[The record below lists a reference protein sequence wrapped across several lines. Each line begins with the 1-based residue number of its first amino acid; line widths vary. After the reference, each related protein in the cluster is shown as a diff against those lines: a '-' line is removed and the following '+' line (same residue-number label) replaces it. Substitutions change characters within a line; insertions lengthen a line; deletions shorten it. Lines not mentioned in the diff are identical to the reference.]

1 MTIVELKKNILNL
14 SLPEHL
20 LILVCKDNYFIAK
33 QYIDYYCQGTGI
45 SKNYINNIQEAITLN
60 QTTSI
65 FNNNDQMLNILET
78 DTFDCIE
85 SLLHDLNNT
94 IVLCKKTKINKTEES
109 DKYFVEIPELQPWQ
123 ISDYIEAECP
133 GLNTKL
139 GDRADLNKKMIEYLQ
154 TNTHNDI
161 YKIKSE
167 IDKIK
172 LFEESLQ
179 SVVLEQLLLNID
191 SDIYDVGDIDLFLS
205 NEIENASCG
214 DQKARNN
221 ILTYLIRNK
230 SQNYDPIAVTNLL
243 LGHFKKLI
251 YTSPESGIQDISQYM
266 SINQAKYLNRVRT
279 NYTSDELRAIIK
291 FLTTIDLR
299 LKSSKID
306 LQKDRFIDYLVCKLA
321 KFK

>member
-14 SLPEHL
+14 SLPKHL
-20 LILVCKDNYFIAK
+20 LIFVCKDNYFIAK
-33 QYIDYYCQGTGI
+33 QYIDYYCRGTGI
-45 SKNYINNIQEAITLN
+45 YKNYINNIQEVITLN
-60 QTTSI
+60 QTNSVFTDM
-65 FNNNDQMLNILET
+65 DQTLNILEI
-78 DTFDCIE
+78 DTFDCVE

-94 IVLCKKTKINKTEES
+94 IVLCKKTKINKTVES
-109 DKYFVEIPELQPWQ
+109 EQYFVEIPELQSWQ

-139 GDRADLNKKMIEYLQ
+139 GDRAELNKKMIDYLQ
-154 TNTHNDI
+154 SNTHNDI
-161 YKIKSE
+161 YKIKTE

-179 SVVLEQLLLNID
+179 SSVLEQLLLNIE
-191 SDIYDVGDIDLFLS
+191 SDIYDVGDIDIFLS
-205 NEIENASCG
+205 NEIENASYG
-214 DQKARNN
+214 NQKARNN

-243 LGHFKKLI
+243 LGHFKKLV

-266 SINQAKYLNRVRT
+266 SVNQAKYLSRVRS
-279 NYTSDELRAIIK
+279 NYTSDELRTIIK

-299 LKSSKID
+299 LKSSKIE
-306 LQKDRFIDYLVCKLA
+306 LYKDRFIDYLICKLA

>member
-94 IVLCKKTKINKTEES
+94 IVLCKKTKINKTEELS
-109 DKYFVEIPELQPWQ
+109 QYFVEIPELQPWQ
-123 ISDYIEAECP
+123 ISDYIETECP

-179 SVVLEQLLLNID
+179 SAVLEQLLLD
-191 SDIYDVGDIDLFLS
+191 TESDIYDVGDIDLFLS

-251 YTSPESGIQDISQYM
+251 YTSPESGIQDMSQYM
-266 SINQAKYLNRVRT
+266 SINQAKYLSRVRT

-299 LKSSKID
+299 LKSSKIE

>member
-33 QYIDYYCQGTGI
+33 QYIDYYCCGTGI
-45 SKNYINNIQEAITLN
+45 SKNYINSIQEAITLN

-65 FNNNDQMLNILET
+65 FNNNDQILNILET

-85 SLLHDLNNT
+85 SLLQDLNNT
-94 IVLCKKTKINKTEES
+94 IILCKKTKINKTEES

-154 TNTHNDI
+154 ANTHNDI

-179 SVVLEQLLLNID
+179 SAVLEQLLLD
-191 SDIYDVGDIDLFLS
+191 TESDIYDVGDIDLFLS

-221 ILTYLIRNK
+221 ILTYLVRNK

-266 SINQAKYLNRVRT
+266 SVSQARYLSRVRA

>member
-14 SLPEHL
+14 SLPKHL

-33 QYIDYYCQGTGI
+33 QYIDYYCRGTGI
-45 SKNYINNIQEAITLN
+45 SKNYINNIQEVITLN

-65 FNNNDQMLNILET
+65 FNNNDQILNILET
-78 DTFDCIE
+78 DTFDCVE

-94 IVLCKKTKINKTEES
+94 IILCKKTKINKTEES
-109 DKYFVEIPELQPWQ
+109 DQYFVEIPELQPWQ

-154 TNTHNDI
+154 ANTHNDI

-179 SVVLEQLLLNID
+179 STVLEQLLLNVE

-205 NEIENASCG
+205 NEIENASYG

-266 SINQAKYLNRVRT
+266 SVNQARYLSRVRT
-279 NYTSDELRAIIK
+279 NYTSDELRTIIK
-291 FLTTIDLR
+291 FLTMIDLR
-299 LKSSKID
+299 LKSSKIE

>member
-14 SLPEHL
+14 SLPKHL

-33 QYIDYYCQGTGI
+33 QYIDYYCRGTGI
-45 SKNYINNIQEAITLN
+45 SKNYINNIQEVITLN

-65 FNNNDQMLNILET
+65 FNNNDQILNILET
-78 DTFDCIE
+78 DTFDCVE

-94 IVLCKKTKINKTEES
+94 IILCKKTKINKTEES
-109 DKYFVEIPELQPWQ
+109 DQYFVEIPELQLWQ

-154 TNTHNDI
+154 ANTHNDI

-179 SVVLEQLLLNID
+179 SSVLEQLLLNVE

-205 NEIENASCG
+205 NEIENASYG

-251 YTSPESGIQDISQYM
+251 YTSPESGIQDMSQYM
-266 SINQAKYLNRVRT
+266 SVNQARYLSRVRT
-279 NYTSDELRAIIK
+279 NYTSDELRTIIK
-291 FLTTIDLR
+291 FLTMIDLR
-299 LKSSKID
+299 LKSSKIE

>member
-14 SLPEHL
+14 SLPKHL

-33 QYIDYYCQGTGI
+33 QYIDYYCRGTGI
-45 SKNYINNIQEAITLN
+45 SKNYINNIQEVITLN

-65 FNNNDQMLNILET
+65 FNNNDQILNILET
-78 DTFDCIE
+78 DTFDCVE

-94 IVLCKKTKINKTEES
+94 IILCKKTKINKTEES
-109 DKYFVEIPELQPWQ
+109 DQYFVDIPELQPWQ

-154 TNTHNDI
+154 ANTHNDI

-179 SVVLEQLLLNID
+179 STVLEQLLLNVE

-205 NEIENASCG
+205 NEIENASYG

-266 SINQAKYLNRVRT
+266 SVNQARYLSRVRT
-279 NYTSDELRAIIK
+279 NYTSDELRTIIK
-291 FLTTIDLR
+291 FLTMIDLR
-299 LKSSKID
+299 LKSSKIE

>member
-14 SLPEHL
+14 SLPKHL

-33 QYIDYYCQGTGI
+33 QYIDYYCRGTGI
-45 SKNYINNIQEAITLN
+45 SKNYINNIQEVITLN

-65 FNNNDQMLNILET
+65 FNNNDQILNILET
-78 DTFDCIE
+78 DTFDCVE

-94 IVLCKKTKINKTEES
+94 IILCKKTKINKTEES
-109 DKYFVEIPELQPWQ
+109 DQYFVEIPELQPWQ

-154 TNTHNDI
+154 ANTHNDI

-179 SVVLEQLLLNID
+179 STVLEQLLLNVE

-205 NEIENASCG
+205 NEIENASYG

-266 SINQAKYLNRVRT
+266 SVNQAKYLSRVRT
-279 NYTSDELRAIIK
+279 NYTSDELRTIIK
-291 FLTTIDLR
+291 FLTMIDLR
-299 LKSSKID
+299 LKSSKIE

>member
-14 SLPEHL
+14 SLPKHL
-20 LILVCKDNYFIAK
+20 LIFVCKDNYFIAK
-33 QYIDYYCQGTGI
+33 QYIDYYCRGTGI
-45 SKNYINNIQEAITLN
+45 YKNYINNIQEVITLN
-60 QTTSI
+60 QTSSVFTDM
-65 FNNNDQMLNILET
+65 DQTLNILEI
-78 DTFDCIE
+78 DTFDCVEAI
-85 SLLHDLNNT
+85 LHDLNNT
-94 IVLCKKTKINKTEES
+94 IVLCKKTKINKTAES
-109 DKYFVEIPELQPWQ
+109 EQYFVEIPELQSWQ

-133 GLNTKL
+133 GLSTKL
-139 GDRADLNKKMIEYLQ
+139 GDRAELNKKMIDYLQ
-154 TNTHNDI
+154 SNTHNDI
-161 YKIKSE
+161 YKIKTE

-179 SVVLEQLLLNID
+179 SSVLEQLLLNIE

-205 NEIENASCG
+205 NEIENASYG

-243 LGHFKKLI
+243 LGHFKKLV

-266 SINQAKYLNRVRT
+266 SVNQAKYLSRVRS

-299 LKSSKID
+299 LKSSKIE
-306 LQKDRFIDYLVCKLA
+306 LHKDRFIDYLICKLA

>member
-65 FNNNDQMLNILET
+65 FNNNDQILNILET

-85 SLLHDLNNT
+85 SLLQDLNNT
-94 IVLCKKTKINKTEES
+94 IILCKKTKINKTEES

>member
-14 SLPEHL
+14 SLPKHL

-33 QYIDYYCQGTGI
+33 QYIDYYCRGTGI
-45 SKNYINNIQEAITLN
+45 SKNYINNIQEVITLN

-65 FNNNDQMLNILET
+65 FNNNDQILNILEI
-78 DTFDCIE
+78 DTFDCVE

-94 IVLCKKTKINKTEES
+94 IILCKKTKINKTEES
-109 DKYFVEIPELQPWQ
+109 DQYFVEIPELQPWQ

-179 SVVLEQLLLNID
+179 STVLEQLLLNVE

-205 NEIENASCG
+205 NEIENASYG

-251 YTSPESGIQDISQYM
+251 YTSPESGIQDILQYM
-266 SINQAKYLNRVRT
+266 SVNQAKYLSRVRT
-279 NYTSDELRAIIK
+279 NYTSDELRTIIK
-291 FLTTIDLR
+291 FLTMIDLR
-299 LKSSKID
+299 LKSSKIE

>member
-14 SLPEHL
+14 SLPKHL
-20 LILVCKDNYFIAK
+20 LIFVCKDNYFIAK
-33 QYIDYYCQGTGI
+33 QYIDYYCHGTGI
-45 SKNYINNIQEAITLN
+45 SKNYINNIQEVITLN
-60 QTTSI
+60 QTNSVFTDM
-65 FNNNDQMLNILET
+65 DQTLNILEI
-78 DTFDCIE
+78 DTFDCVE
-85 SLLHDLNNT
+85 SLLHNLNNT
-94 IVLCKKTKINKTEES
+94 IILCKKTKINKTEES
-109 DKYFVEIPELQPWQ
+109 GQYFVEIPELQPWQ

-133 GLNTKL
+133 GLTTKL

-154 TNTHNDI
+154 SNTHNDI

-179 SVVLEQLLLNID
+179 SAVLEQLLLNIE

-243 LGHFKKLI
+243 LGHFKKLV

-266 SINQAKYLNRVRT
+266 SVNQARYLSRVRT
-279 NYTSDELRAIIK
+279 NYTSDELRTIIK
-291 FLTTIDLR
+291 FLTAIDLR
-299 LKSSKID
+299 LKSSKIE
-306 LQKDRFIDYLVCKLA
+306 LHKDRFIDYLLCKLA